1 MLLAVRRV
9 VLLSLIPLVAML
21 GAACR
26 DDGRTLRE
34 PRPDQNQSISTL
46 PTTTEGDAIDTVED
60 TSDGSVVDSTAA
72 DSTLPGFDEDL
83 TVTAPWEQGAAIDPR
98 YTCDGD
104 NVAPA
109 LQWTAAPEG
118 TVEIAVTL
126 RDQDAPNFAH
136 WAIAGIPADQTSLEE
151 DTVPIG
157 AYEAT
162 NGAGDIGYTGPCPP
176 AGSTHTYVLT
186 VHYLGSA
193 TNLTDGV
200 AAGDLVDG
208 IAAAELA
215 SVEVD
220 GTFSRG

>member
-1 MLLAVRRV
+1 
-9 VLLSLIPLVAML
+9 ML

-26 DDGRTLRE
+26 HDGRTLRD
-34 PRPDQNQSISTL
+34 PKPDQNQSISTL
-46 PTTTEGDAIDTVED
+46 ATTTDPAVIDTVE
-60 TSDGSVVDSTAA
+60 TTAVGDSTGGDDTA
-72 DSTLPGFDEDL
+72 SLPGGDEDL
-83 TVTAPWEQGAAIDPR
+83 TVTAPWESGATIDPK

-118 TVEIAVTL
+118 TVEIAITL
-126 RDQDAPNFAH
+126 SDLDNPAFAH
-136 WAIAGIPADQTSLEE
+136 WAIAGISAEQTALEE
-151 DTVPIG
+151 DTVPLG

-162 NGAGDIGYTGPCPP
+162 NGAGAIGYTGPCPP
-176 AGSTHTYVLT
+176 AGSTHTYALT
-186 VHYLGSA
+186 VHYLGSE

-200 AAGDLVDG
+200 AAGELVDG